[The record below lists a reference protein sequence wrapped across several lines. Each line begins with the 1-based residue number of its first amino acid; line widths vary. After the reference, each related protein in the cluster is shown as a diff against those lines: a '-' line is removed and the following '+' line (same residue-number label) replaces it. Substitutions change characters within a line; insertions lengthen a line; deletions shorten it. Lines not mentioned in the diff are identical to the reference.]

1 MLEDIFELSSPA
13 DYGKMFINIK
23 NSNENKEIVTEIEN
37 RISDLKDKLKE
48 MSETEKKQKKNK
60 SVDEALKIIEKILNY
75 NKNAQTFFLL
85 ASKVDKGKSEL
96 KKKKTRTK
104 N

>member
-1 MLEDIFELSSPA
+1 MSSPA

-48 MSETEKKQKKNK
+48 MSETEKKQKK
-60 SVDEALKIIEKILNY
+60 
-75 NKNAQTFFLL
+75 T
-85 ASKVDKGKSEL
+85 KVWM
-96 KKKKTRTK
+96 RH
-104 N
+104 

>member
-23 NSNENKEIVTEIEN
+23 NSNENKEIVIEIEN

-48 MSETEKKQKKNK
+48 MSETEKKQKK
-60 SVDEALKIIEKILNY
+60 
-75 NKNAQTFFLL
+75 T
-85 ASKVDKGKSEL
+85 KVWM
-96 KKKKTRTK
+96 RH
-104 N
+104 